1 MNEKISDK
9 LRIEHAMQAVQE
21 ILAFTV
27 GKTFQEFQDDSMLKS
42 ACMHQLSIIG
52 DAFANLSPATK
63 QEFTTVDWKGY
74 IGLRIKVVHVYFG
87 IDYKIIW
94 NVITDE
100 LPNLYAELSAIN
112 DKLLL

>member
-1 MNEKISDK
+1 MKEKISDK
-9 LRIEHAMQAVQE
+9 LRIEHAMQAIQE
-21 ILAFTV
+21 IFSYTI

-52 DAFANLSPATK
+52 DAFANLSPATRS
-63 QEFTTVDWKGY
+63 EFDSVDWKGY

-94 NVITDE
+94 NVITEE
-100 LPNLYAELSAIN
+100 LAGLYAELSAIN